1 MPRAGT
7 GSVGGGR
14 GQLPRQMSAGGW
26 DPDGSELARRTS
38 APSRARDAQ
47 NAPSMLPTKPIL
59 TSLPLILLALAPGE
73 RSRPGGGQEAASSPA
88 AQGVASVDLE
98 AERSIAR
105 HVDRTRA
112 RDVVRAFV
120 ALGARMGGTASG
132 ERSAKLLEAT
142 FAEIGLPTT
151 RHVARKTWCHEE
163 TGWELSVR
171 IDEEEPYTIERAWP
185 LGFSPA
191 GSGSHP
197 LALESDPERALLT
210 GRFRGTRRKATPPA
224 LVLDD
229 GRTSFDGAWPTCGPH
244 PLGRRAK
251 APGFAISKPE
261 GARLR
266 AALAAGQSV
275 RVDWEL
281 ETRITEAS
289 PVTVVATIAP
299 RSEALPGHVLVCA
312 HGDSDSGGPGANDNA
327 SGIAI
332 VLEMARAWKAAL
344 EAGELTAPP
353 IEVRFAVWGKEIHST
368 ADYLRSELG
377 KDVVAVLN
385 FDQAGFGSTGQR
397 LHVEPDDLPA
407 NAAFVRVC
415 ARVLADHAG
424 QPGFP
429 ERWATNKSLGGT
441 DSYVFSGNKRFR
453 ADELP
458 AVTMFTS
465 AWGSPD
471 EQPRTTGMPGESW
484 RERDRVEMDYDV
496 HYHSAGDTPENT
508 TDKEPENMGWCARV
522 GLISIL
528 RWLDVLADAE
538 R

>member
-7 GSVGGGR
+7 GLVGGGR

-73 RSRPGGGQEAASSPA
+73 RSRPGRGQETASSPA

-105 HVDRTRA
+105 RVDRTRA

-163 TGWELSVR
+163 TGWKLRV
-171 IDEEEPYTIERAWP
+171 
-185 LGFSPA
+185 
-191 GSGSHP
+191 GSTGG
-197 LALESDPERALLT
+197 ALRSSAHGPSASLPP
-210 GRFRGTRRKATPPA
+210 GRGATPSLWRATQSRPPHQSLPRHPPQA
-224 LVLDD
+224 TPRLSS
-229 GRTSFDGAWPTCGPH
+229 TMGARPSTARGHLRPH

-251 APGFAISKPE
+251 APGFAISRPE

-266 AALAAGQSV
+266 DALAAGKTV
-275 RVDWEL
+275 RVHWDL
-281 ETRITEAS
+281 ETKITEAS

-299 RSEALPGHVLVCA
+299 RSPALPGHVLVCA

-344 EAGELTAPP
+344 EAGELAAPP

-377 KDVVAVLN
+377 KGVVAVLN

-415 ARVLADHAG
+415 AQVLDDHAG
-424 QPGFP
+424 QPVP
-429 ERWATNKSLGGT
+429 RALGDQQEPRGT

-453 ADELP
+453 ADNC
-458 AVTMFTS
+458 
-465 AWGSPD
+465 
-471 EQPRTTGMPGESW
+471 PR
-484 RERDRVEMDYDV
+484 
-496 HYHSAGDTPENT
+496 
-508 TDKEPENMGWCARV
+508 
-522 GLISIL
+522 
-528 RWLDVLADAE
+528 
-538 R
+538 

>member
-1 MPRAGT
+1 
-7 GSVGGGR
+7 
-14 GQLPRQMSAGGW
+14 
-26 DPDGSELARRTS
+26 
-38 APSRARDAQ
+38 
-47 NAPSMLPTKPIL
+47 MLSTKPIL
-59 TSLPLILLALAPGE
+59 NSLPLVVLALTPGD
-73 RSRPGGGQEAASSPA
+73 RSWPVVGQESAAGPVEEKTA
-88 AQGVASVDLE
+88 AVDLE
-98 AERSIAR
+98 AERGIAER
-105 HVDRTRA
+105 VDQKRA
-112 RDVVRAFV
+112 RNAVRAFV

-132 ERSAKLLEAT
+132 ERSARLLEKI
-142 FAEIGLPTT
+142 FAEIKLPTT

-163 TGWELSVR
+163 TRWKLHVR
-171 IDEEEPYTIERAWP
+171 IDEENPYSIERAWP

-191 GSGSHP
+191 GSGSHA
-197 LALESDPERALLT
+197 LALESDPQRALLIS
-210 GRFRGTRRKATPPA
+210 RYRGTRRKATPPA

-261 GARLR
+261 GTRLR
-266 AALAAGQSV
+266 AALAEGKQVS
-275 RVDWEL
+275 VDWEL
-281 ETRITEAS
+281 ETTIKEAR
-289 PVTVVATIAP
+289 PVTVIATITARP
-299 RSEALPGHVLVCA
+299 ASLPGHVLVCA

-344 EAGELTAPP
+344 EAGELTPPP

-397 LHVEPDDLPA
+397 LHVEPDDLPG
-407 NAAFVRVC
+407 NTAFVRLC
-415 ARVLADHAG
+415 AQVLTDHAG

-429 ERWATNKSLGGT
+429 ERFATNKSLGGT

-453 ADELP
+453 ADALP

-471 EQPRTTGMPGESW
+471 EQPRTAGMPGESW
-484 RERDRVEMDYDV
+484 RDRDRVEMDYDV

-522 GLISIL
+522 GLISVL
-528 RWLDVLADAE
+528 RWLDVLGGE
-538 R
+538 GR

>member
-1 MPRAGT
+1 M
-7 GSVGGGR
+7 V
-14 GQLPRQMSAGGW
+14 
-26 DPDGSELARRTS
+26 
-38 APSRARDAQ
+38 
-47 NAPSMLPTKPIL
+47 PTKPIL
-59 TSLPLILLALAPGE
+59 PTLPLILLALASGE
-73 RSRPGGGQEAASSPA
+73 PLQSTGGQAAGASRA
-88 AQGVASVDLE
+88 GVEVAPGLDLE
-98 AERSIAR
+98 AERSIAAR
-105 HVDRTRA
+105 VDEARA
-112 RDVVRAFV
+112 RDTVRGFV
-120 ALGARMGGTASG
+120 ALGARMGGTSSG
-132 ERSAKLLEAT
+132 ERSAALLERT
-142 FAEIGLPTT
+142 FETIGLPTT

-163 TGWELSVR
+163 TGWKLR
-171 IDEEEPYTIERAWP
+171 IAIDAEEPYLIERAWP

-191 GSGSHP
+191 GKGSHA
-197 LALESDPERALLT
+197 LALETDPEHALLT
-210 GRFRGTRRKATPPA
+210 SRFRGTRRKATPPA
-224 LVLDD
+224 LFLDD

-251 APGFAISKPE
+251 APGFAISRPE

-266 AALAAGQSV
+266 DALAAGKTV
-275 RVDWEL
+275 RVHWDL
-281 ETRITEAS
+281 ETKITEAS

-299 RSEALPGHVLVCA
+299 RSPAFPGHVLVCA

-344 EAGELTAPP
+344 EAGELAAPP

-377 KDVVAVLN
+377 KGVVAVLN

-415 ARVLADHAG
+415 AQVLGDHAG

-453 ADELP
+453 ADGLP

-471 EQPRTTGMPGESW
+471 EQPRTAGMPGESW

-522 GLISIL
+522 GLLSVL
-528 RWLDVLADAE
+528 RWLDVLAAE
-538 R
+538 ER

>member
-1 MPRAGT
+1 M
-7 GSVGGGR
+7 GGGR
-14 GQLPRQMSAGGW
+14 GQPLRSGRSAGR
-26 DPDGSELARRTS
+26 AVRTS
-38 APSRARDAQ
+38 APSRLRDAQ
-47 NAPSMLPTKPIL
+47 NAPSMFPTKPIL
-59 TSLPLILLALAPGE
+59 TSLPLIVFALAAGE
-73 RSRPGGGQEAASSPA
+73 RSRAVDDQDSSAASATQRSA
-88 AQGVASVDLE
+88 AVDLE
-98 AERSIAR
+98 AERAIAAR
-105 HVDRTRA
+105 VDQTRA
-112 RDVVRAFV
+112 RDAVRAFV
-120 ALGARMGGTASG
+120 ALGARMGGTKSG
-132 ERSAKLLEAT
+132 ERSARLLEET

-163 TGWELSVR
+163 TSWSLRIR
-171 IDEEEPYTIERAWP
+171 IDEQDAFPLERAWP

-191 GSGSHP
+191 GRGSHP
-197 LALESDPERALLT
+197 LALESDPGSALLVS
-210 GRFRGTRRKATPPA
+210 RFRGTRRQATPPA

-251 APGFAISKPE
+251 SPGFAISRPE
-261 GARLR
+261 GSRLR
-266 AALAAGQSV
+266 TALAAGRRV
-275 RVDWEL
+275 EVDWEL
-281 ETRITEAS
+281 ETTVEEAS
-289 PVTVVATIAP
+289 PVTVIATITAP
-299 RSEALPGHVLVCA
+299 PGSLPGHVLVCA

-332 VLEMARAWKAAL
+332 VLEMARARKAAL
-344 EAGELTAPP
+344 EAGELTPP
-353 IEVRFAVWGKEIHST
+353 PLEVRFAVWGKEIHST
-368 ADYLRSELG
+368 ADYLRSEMG
-377 KDVVAVLN
+377 RDIMAVLN

-415 ARVLADHAG
+415 AQVLTDHAG

-429 ERWATNKSLGGT
+429 ERFATNKSLGGT

-453 ADELP
+453 SDELP

-471 EQPRTTGMPGESW
+471 EQPRTAGMPGESW
-484 RERDRVEMDYDV
+484 RDRDRVEMDYDV

-522 GLISIL
+522 GLISVL
-528 RWLDVLADAE
+528 RWLDVLAAAP